1 MLAEPTNRAP
11 LADRVAGVLLQV
23 FPRVL
28 GALFIWTA
36 IHKIISPDSIRP
48 VLEFDRFPSALIQ
61 PAIFA
66 VVAVE
71 MALGL
76 LLLAFRWKRS
86 TVIVT
91 SIALLVVYS
100 AQLGYLLANDA
111 APSCGCAQAVL
122 PGADE
127 AHRHNLMGLIRN
139 ILLLIPATWVWIQLL
154 ITPTLAAGAD
164 EVGLPSSTQ

>member
-1 MLAEPTNRAP
+1 MLAEPTSRAP
-11 LADRVAGVLLQV
+11 FADRVAAVLLQV

-28 GALFIWTA
+28 GAFFIWTG
-36 IHKIISPDSIRP
+36 IHKIVSPDSIRP
-48 VLEFDRFPSALIQ
+48 VLEFDGFPPALIQ
-61 PAIFA
+61 PTMFA
-66 VVAVE
+66 VVAME

-86 TVIVT
+86 TVIVA

-127 AHRHNLMGLIRN
+127 AHRHNLMGLVRN
-139 ILLLIPATWVWIQLL
+139 ILLLIPATWVWVQLL
-154 ITPTLAAGAD
+154 IMPTPAAGAG
-164 EVGLPSSTQ
+164 EVGLPSSTR